1 MPLRFIIH
9 PPLNPLPSREGKG
22 GDAFKGVKNDFFPLP
37 LRERERV
44 RGKYMKDSI
53 LNGIISGL
61 IAGIILGILTLTII
75 TPLILKAEKF
85 ENSVTVINDG
95 SASHEHGE
103 GEEMPFY
110 KRLLLTMVG
119 TTTLGAAYGIV
130 LNIIYFYLKN
140 KGIKKGLILGFLGF
154 LFVNLLPGIGLPPN
168 PPGVET
174 ITEVENR
181 QLWWFLLIGAEIMSI
196 GMFWFVHKILR
207 NLYKAV
213 AIPAAALISLVV
225 ISIPFIFGSP
235 SGIKYSLVPDDIVNI
250 FRIASF
256 TVAFIF
262 WLSLG
267 GFVAY
272 FNKGLQREEGLV

>member
-1 MPLRFIIH
+1 
-9 PPLNPLPSREGKG
+9 
-22 GDAFKGVKNDFFPLP
+22 
-37 LRERERV
+37 
-44 RGKYMKDSI
+44 MKDSI
-53 LNGIISGL
+53 LNGVIAGL

-85 ENSVTVINDG
+85 ENSVTVIKDG
-95 SASHEHGE
+95 GASHEHGE

-119 TTTLGAAYGIV
+119 TTTLGAASGIILSIV
-130 LNIIYFYLKN
+130 YLYFRN

-154 LFVNLLPGIGLPPN
+154 LFVNLLPGLGLPPN

-174 ITEVENR
+174 IAEVENR
-181 QLWWFLLIGAEIMSI
+181 QLWWFLLIG
-196 GMFWFVHKILR
+196 
-207 NLYKAV
+207 
-213 AIPAAALISLVV
+213 AAALISLVV

-235 SGIKYSLVPDDIVNI
+235 SGIKYSLVPDDLITV

-262 WLSLG
+262 WLFLG

>member
-1 MPLRFIIH
+1 
-9 PPLNPLPSREGKG
+9 
-22 GDAFKGVKNDFFPLP
+22 
-37 LRERERV
+37 
-44 RGKYMKDSI
+44 MKDSI
-53 LNGIISGL
+53 LNGVIAGL

-85 ENSVTVINDG
+85 ENSVTVIKDG
-95 SASHEHGE
+95 GASHEHGE

-119 TTTLGAAYGIV
+119 TTTLGAAYGIILSIV
-130 LNIIYFYLKN
+130 YLYFRN

-154 LFVNLLPGIGLPPN
+154 LFVNLLPGLGLPPN

-174 ITEVENR
+174 IAEVENR
-181 QLWWFLLIGAEIMSI
+181 QLWWFLLIGAEIMGI
-196 GMFWFVHKILR
+196 GIFWFVHKILR

-213 AIPAAALISLVV
+213 ATPAAALISLVV

-235 SGIKYSLVPDDIVNI
+235 SGIKYSLVPDDLITV

-262 WLSLG
+262 WLFLG